1 MSRIT
6 AETSIQEIAV
16 LVSESLVDAEI
27 PAVLGGGGA
36 VTLYSDN
43 EYMSNDLDFITVARN
58 KVIAPVVAKLGFRP
72 QGKDFVHPDSKYFI
86 EFPPGPLSFG
96 GRYVDSSKTTMLDT
110 RYGKIRII
118 TPTQCVMD
126 RLSWFI
132 HHNDKQAHEQA
143 VMVAARQEIDWN
155 DVRSWAEAEGADAAL
170 VDEIRLA
177 ADGKKSKAA
186 QQTLTT

>member
-58 KVIAPVVAKLGFRP
+58 KVIAPVVAKLGFRS

-96 GRYVDSSKTTMLDT
+96 DRYVDSSKTTMLDT

-132 HHNDKQAHEQA
+132 HHNDKQACEQA

-155 DVRSWAEAEGADAAL
+155 DVRSWAQAEGADAAL
-170 VDEIRLA
+170 VDEIRHS
-177 ADGKKSKAA
+177 ADGKKSR
-186 QQTLTT
+186 